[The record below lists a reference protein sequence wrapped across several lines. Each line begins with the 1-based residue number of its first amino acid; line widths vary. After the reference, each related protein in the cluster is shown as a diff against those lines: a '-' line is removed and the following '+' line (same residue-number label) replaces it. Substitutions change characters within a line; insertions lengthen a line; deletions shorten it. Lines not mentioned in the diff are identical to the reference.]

1 MDSMNTMQEI
11 QQGKHIAVMRTEY
24 AKSFLDIAHILLLIK
39 AFTRLR
45 NFDYAERYR
54 NYS

>member
-11 QQGKHIAVMRTEY
+11 QQGKHIAVMRTED
-24 AKSFLDIAHILLLIK
+24 AKSFLDIAHILLIK
-39 AFTRLR
+39 AFRRLR